1 MDYRLFVNKYWF
13 FRYKILFINKPK
25 LINKLINQPINK
37 LINKPINE
45 AKKNTQLCK
54 LDMSERQNI
63 DYNNNN
69 NNNNNNIKNIKTN
82 SIYIRQIREF
92 RP

>member
-25 LINKLINQPINK
+25 LIS
-37 LINKPINE
+37 KPINE

-69 NNNNNNIKNIKTN
+69 NNNNTNNNNNNIKNIKTN
-82 SIYIRQIREF
+82 SIFIRQIREF